1 MFSLVPFK
9 RPALVPSNID
19 TIFDDSFFSFFED
32 SPVRRNDWS
41 PAVDIAETEKEY
53 RFVFE
58 VPGMEQKNLS
68 ISVENRTL
76 TISGE
81 KVSETREKEGNL
93 RLERWFGKF
102 SRSFTLPETADAENI
117 GASLKNGVLTV
128 TVAKKEEATPRK
140 VEVKVS

>member
-9 RPALVPSNID
+9 RSRLVPSNID
-19 TIFDDSFFSFFED
+19 AMFDDPFYNFFED
-32 SPVRRNDWS
+32 SPIRRSDWS
-41 PAVDIAETEKEY
+41 PAVDIAENEKEY

-58 VPGMEQKNLS
+58 VPGMEQKSLS
-68 ISVENRTL
+68 ISVENQTL

-81 KVSETREKEGNL
+81 KVSEKREEEGNL

-102 SRSFTLPETADAENI
+102 SRSFTLPETADAEKI
-117 GASLKNGVLTV
+117 GANLKNGVLTV
-128 TVAKKEEATPRK
+128 TVPKREEATPRK

>member
-9 RPALVPSNID
+9 SSRLVPSNID
-19 TIFDDSFFSFFED
+19 TMFDDPFFRFFED
-32 SPVRRNDWS
+32 SPVRRSDWS
-41 PAVDIAETEKEY
+41 PAVDIAENEKEY

-81 KVSETREKEGNL
+81 KISEKREEEGNL

-102 SRSFTLPETADAENI
+102 SRSFTLPETANAEKVDAN
-117 GASLKNGVLTV
+117 LKNGVLTV
-128 TVAKKEEATPRK
+128 TVPKREEATPRK

>member
-1 MFSLVPFK
+1 MFSIVPFK
-9 RPALVPSNID
+9 RSRLVPSNID
-19 TIFDDSFFSFFED
+19 SILGDPFFRFFED
-32 SPVRRNDWS
+32 SPIRQSDWS

-68 ISVENRTL
+68 ISVENHTL

-81 KVSETREKEGNL
+81 KVSEERQEEGNL

-102 SRSFTLPETADAENI
+102 SRSFSLPETADAEHIDAN
-117 GASLKNGVLTV
+117 LKNGVLTV
-128 TVAKKEEATPRK
+128 TVSKKQEATPRR